1 MRVKTSAMSSVPV
14 LAGFGLP
21 ALGYSRYLR
30 NGQNRLTVQQT
41 FRIQVRTTNRS
52 IGTLSQSAA
61 SFRSLKMCTWI
72 GEPWVSKACNRA

>member
-1 MRVKTSAMSSVPV
+1 MSIVPV

-41 FRIQVRTTNRS
+41 FRIQFRATNRS

-61 SFRSLKMCTWI
+61 SCRFLKTRTLI
-72 GEPWVSKACNRA
+72 GEP